1 MNVRALAAR
10 VLGQVLGERRSLA
23 TALPPALERAERTDR
38 GLLQE
43 LCHGVCRWH
52 PQLQALLQSLLA
64 RPLDPHEPALRA
76 LLLVGLYQLW
86 HLRIPEHA
94 AVAETVT
101 AARQLKKSWAAGLT
115 NAVLRAAL
123 RRRQEL
129 TIALEKEPEAC
140 TAHPRWLLQRL
151 QQDWP
156 DDWPAIVAA
165 NNARPPFTLRVN
177 ARHFDRNA
185 CQQRLQKLGYDAEPS
200 AAVATALTL
209 NAAVEPATL
218 PGFAEGWISVQDAAA
233 QLAAR
238 LLDIQPGL
246 RVLDACAAPGGKTG
260 HLLECEPHLELTA
273 LDQDAARLE
282 RVAENLDRLQ
292 FQAHLI
298 AGDAR
303 QPADWWDGAPY
314 DRILLDAPCS
324 ATGVIRRHPDIKL
337 LRRDSDIATL
347 ADQQQMLLA
356 SLWPLLRPEGQ
367 LLYATCSVLRQE
379 NEQVVNRFLA
389 NQSDAEEHPITT
401 PWGRSLS
408 HGRQILPGE
417 AGMDGFYY
425 AMLVKR
431 GPPIG
436 EVACRQVA

>member
-1 MNVRALAAR
+1 
-10 VLGQVLGERRSLA
+10 
-23 TALPPALERAERTDR
+23 
-38 GLLQE
+38 LQ
-43 LCHGVCRWH
+43 
-52 PQLQALLQSLLA
+52 PLLA
-64 RPLDPHEPALRA
+64 RPLDPCESTIRA

-101 AARQLKKSWAAGLT
+101 AARQLKKPWAAGLT

-129 TIALEKEPEAC
+129 AVALEKEPEAC

-156 DDWPAIVAA
+156 NDWPAIVAA

-177 ARHFDRNA
+177 LRHGDRNA
-185 CQQRLQKLGYDAEPS
+185 GQQRLENLGYAVEPS
-200 AAVATALTL
+200 ASAATALTL

-233 QLAAR
+233 QLAAP
-238 LLDIQPGL
+238 LLEVQPGL

-273 LDQDAARLE
+273 LDQDTARLE
-282 RVAENLDRLQ
+282 RVAENLHRLR
-292 FQAHLI
+292 FEARLI

-303 QPADWWDGAPY
+303 QPADWWDGVPY

-337 LRRDSDIATL
+337 LRRDRDIAAL
-347 ADQQQMLLA
+347 ADQQHTLLA
-356 SLWPLLRPEGQ
+356 SLWPLLRPEGR

-379 NEQVVNRFLA
+379 NEQVVEGFLV
-389 NQSDAEEHPITT
+389 NQPDAEEQPIIA
-401 PWGRSLS
+401 PWGRSLA

-425 AMLVKR
+425 ALLVKR
-431 GPPIG
+431 GTAIG
-436 EVACRQVA
+436 EVACRQVS